1 MLKRIQEREI
11 GKYRTPREF
20 ELEASGPDS
29 GCIYRLH
36 RKHELVG
43 HDGCVNT
50 VCFSPDGRTLLS
62 GSDDRIIR
70 IWDWENGA
78 LCPKHARRGRERPR
92 NQQGMFTFQV

>member
-1 MLKRIQEREI
+1 MLKRIHDREI
-11 GKYRTPREF
+11 GSYKTSRQF
-20 ELEASGPDS
+20 ALDASGPDS

-50 VCFSPDGRTLLS
+50 VCFTPDGHKLLS
-62 GSDDRIIR
+62 GSDDRVIR

-78 LCPKHARRGRERPR
+78 PHASGTDVHAEA
-92 NQQGMFTFQV
+92 